1 MSSRARIAPAPY
13 PTFAT
18 SGPIRER
25 RGVWLSDA
33 FGDRKKVREMI
44 QTGVQAIGDKT
55 VCTPFFLGLGFLFLY
70 LPFPDS
76 ISRGI
81 FFGGMRVSKD
91 STWLEPMNLGSMDL
105 QVSRSHALRL
115 WIMMRFV
122 GSSVLAWASLVDN
135 EREHA
140 GSQAMAAA
148 MVVH

>member
-55 VCTPFFLGLGFLFLY
+55 
-70 LPFPDS
+70 
-76 ISRGI
+76 
-81 FFGGMRVSKD
+81 
-91 STWLEPMNLGSMDL
+91 
-105 QVSRSHALRL
+105 
-115 WIMMRFV
+115 MMRFV